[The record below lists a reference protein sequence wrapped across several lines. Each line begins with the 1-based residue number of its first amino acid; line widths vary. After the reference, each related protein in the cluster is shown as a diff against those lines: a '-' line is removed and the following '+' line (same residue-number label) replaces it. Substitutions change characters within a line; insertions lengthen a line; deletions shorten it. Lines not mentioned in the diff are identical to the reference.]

1 MKQYILVILCSV
13 SIFSC
18 AKQEPTVKHV
28 MKAGEGPN
36 LKNVKVVNEDD
47 PVCHMKTAEFLKDT
61 AVHKGNIYGF
71 CSDNCKKTF
80 KKNPDKYVQK

>member
-1 MKQYILVILCSV
+1 MLCSV

-47 PVCHMKTAEFLKDT
+47 PVCHMKTAEFLKIQPFIKEVST
-61 AVHKGNIYGF
+61 GSAVTIVRRPSRRILINMY
-71 CSDNCKKTF
+71 
-80 KKNPDKYVQK
+80 KNEEQ

>member
-1 MKQYILVILCSV
+1 MLSINFLLCKTRTDCKTCNES
-13 SIFSC
+13 
-18 AKQEPTVKHV
+18 
-28 MKAGEGPN
+28 GRGPN

-61 AVHKGNIYGF
+61 AVYKGNIYGF

>member
-1 MKQYILVILCSV
+1 MMLCSV

-47 PVCHMKTAEFLKDT
+47 PGLPYE
-61 AVHKGNIYGF
+61 
-71 CSDNCKKTF
+71 NCRIF
-80 KKNPDKYVQK
+80 KRYNRL